1 MLTSFLEES
10 GKAIKSVL
18 FIEFDIK
25 KTYYFLESKVFICI
39 VKMIEYKNKNKKYIY
54 QKEILIRYKILQL
67 YIDIKKNEIIN
78 KRDNIIKRSKQI

>member
-54 QKEILIRYKILQL
+54 IRKRYLLDIRL
-67 YIDIKKNEIIN
+67 YNYI
-78 KRDNIIKRSKQI
+78 